1 MESSKSIIKQIL
13 NAFDT
18 LELRQLKNK
27 WQFEAETE
35 AEQTHTRASKMTTAW
50 ERSSQR
56 RLEFNFSCNHAG
68 TLFLSLSLRVRN
80 KWSWSR
86 MGGTQVGVAVG
97 EKPYHLF
104 DGVCQPAK
112 LHLWVVNTAR
122 CKLLQTIR
130 FLLSKFP
137 FAPNWNFRKI
147 YNQSLGQQRNA
158 RKHIGKFEKI
168 LKLCCNRFPNEMVR
182 YWRGANEKKK
192 WGKIKTKDLI
202 SPAKRRIYMFAPL
215 RNKFFPFSIFFPAPK
230 RFALSISSPLWKYK
244 IFSIFDFIFR
254 FFFFW
259 NAGVCRHARWCHK
272 IKQKTE

>member
-1 MESSKSIIKQIL
+1 MHSILLSCGNWKINGNSKRKRKLNKHIHGRAKWPPLGRGAANGDWNSISAAIMQGL
-13 NAFDT
+13 SF
-18 LELRQLKNK
+18 
-27 WQFEAETE
+27 
-35 AEQTHTRASKMTTAW
+35 
-50 ERSSQR
+50 
-56 RLEFNFSCNHAG
+56 
-68 TLFLSLSLRVRN
+68 SLSLRVRN

-130 FLLSKFP
+130 FLLPKFP

-259 NAGVCRHARWCHK
+259 NAGVCRRARWCHK